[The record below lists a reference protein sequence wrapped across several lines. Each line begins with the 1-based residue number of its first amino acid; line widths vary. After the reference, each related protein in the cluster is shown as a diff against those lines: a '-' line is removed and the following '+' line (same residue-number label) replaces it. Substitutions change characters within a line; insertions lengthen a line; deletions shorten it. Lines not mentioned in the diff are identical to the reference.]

1 MTAASNIIEKVSEP
15 DNVEKLKKAVNN
27 EITST
32 LESNGVLGKYNT
44 NVNDLLDKYA
54 KYINPEEY
62 YKTQKGKTE
71 NSWNKIVTQL
81 RPHLSNKEE
90 FLEGF
95 IEGNT
100 GSSVDEFTANAV
112 LVRHQH
118 FRNNLRTKDYQN
130 QCEVNINNTINEFL
144 EGENGEKTYF
154 NKLKNIISS
163 NLKAYR
169 DLYEYKS
176 TMGLLKNGKYNE
188 LKKIRS
194 KIDTYSQNLFMD
206 SRKSKYE
213 NKNYEFYKNIHFYLL
228 IIYYSFFVLFLIF
241 SNFIQEQQYYNK
253 LMLFYL
259 ILYLIFPII
268 LPYILVYLKYLY
280 VYYLEFNND
289 REEIVSYPDLANKY
303 YDKIE

>member
-15 DNVEKLKKAVNN
+15 TNVEKLKKAIND

-54 KYINPEEY
+54 KYINPKEY
-62 YKTQKGKTE
+62 DKTKKGKTE

-81 RPHLSNKEE
+81 QPSTK
-90 FLEGF
+90 EGF

-118 FRNNLRTKDYQN
+118 FRNNLSNIDYQN
-130 QCEVNINNTINEFL
+130 QCEDNINDTINL
-144 EGENGEKTYF
+144 LLLGEDGVDGVDGEQTYF
-154 NKLKNIISS
+154 KNLKDIISS

-228 IIYYSFFVLFLIF
+228 IVYYSFFVLFLIF

-268 LPYILVYLKYLY
+268 LPYILAYLKYLY

>member
-1 MTAASNIIEKVSEP
+1 MTAASDIIEKVSEP
-15 DNVEKLKKAVNN
+15 TNVDKLKKAVNN
-27 EITST
+27 EILNT
-32 LESNGVLGKYNT
+32 LESNGVLGEYNT
-44 NVNDLLDKYA
+44 KVNDLLDKYA

-62 YKTQKGKTE
+62 YKREEGRIE

-81 RPHLSNKEE
+81 QPHSV
-90 FLEGF
+90 
-95 IEGNT
+95 
-100 GSSVDEFTANAV
+100 GSSVDKFTANAV

-118 FRNNLRTKDYQN
+118 FKNKLNTIDYKN
-130 QCEVNINNTINEFL
+130 QCEDNINNTINEFL
-144 EGENGEKTYF
+144 DGENGEQSYF
-154 NKLKNIISS
+154 NNLKDIISS

-188 LKKIRS
+188 LKRIRS

-228 IIYYSFFVLFLIF
+228 IFYYSLFVLFLIF

-268 LPYILVYLKYLY
+268 LPYILAYLKYLY
-280 VYYLEFNND
+280 VYYLEFNNT

-303 YDKIE
+303 HDKIE

>member
-15 DNVEKLKKAVNN
+15 TNVEKLKKAIND

-44 NVNDLLDKYA
+44 TINDLIDENA
-54 KYINPEEY
+54 KYLNPVY
-62 YKTQKGKTE
+62 YNKTDKGKTE
-71 NSWNKIVTQL
+71 NSWKKIVTKLQ
-81 RPHLSNKEE
+81 PSK
-90 FLEGF
+90 EGF

-100 GSSVDEFTANAV
+100 ASSVDEFTANAV

-118 FRNNLRTKDYQN
+118 FRNNLSNIDYQN
-130 QCEVNINNTINEFL
+130 QCTNNINTTIEEFL
-144 EGENGEKTYF
+144 HGVDGNNGERSYF
-154 NKLKNIISS
+154 NNLKDIISS

-228 IIYYSFFVLFLIF
+228 IFYYSFFVLFLIF

-268 LPYILVYLKYLY
+268 LPYILAYLKYLY

>member
-1 MTAASNIIEKVSEP
+1 MTAASDIIEKVSEP
-15 DNVEKLKKAVNN
+15 TNVENLKKAVND
-27 EITST
+27 EILDT
-32 LESNGVLGKYNT
+32 LENNGVLGEYNT
-44 NVNDLLDKYA
+44 KVNDLLDKYA

-62 YKTQKGKTE
+62 YKREEGRIE

-81 RPHLSNKEE
+81 QEHSV
-90 FLEGF
+90 
-95 IEGNT
+95 
-100 GSSVDEFTANAV
+100 GSSVDKFTANAV

-118 FRNNLRTKDYQN
+118 FKNKLNTIDRYRN
-130 QCEVNINNTINEFL
+130 QCEDNINSTINQFL
-144 EGENGEKTYF
+144 EGENEENGERSYF
-154 NKLKNIISS
+154 DKLKDIISS

-188 LKKIRS
+188 LKRIRS

-228 IIYYSFFVLFLIF
+228 IFYYSLFVLFLIF

-268 LPYILVYLKYLY
+268 LPYLLAYLKYLY
-280 VYYLEFNND
+280 VYYLEFNNT

-303 YDKIE
+303 HDKIE

>member
-1 MTAASNIIEKVSEP
+1 MTAASDIIEKVSEP
-15 DNVEKLKKAVNN
+15 TNVENLKKAVNN

-32 LESNGVLGKYNT
+32 LENNGVLGEYNT
-44 NVNDLLDKYA
+44 KVNDLLDDYA

-62 YKTQKGKTE
+62 YKREEGRIE
-71 NSWNKIVTQL
+71 DSWNKIVTQL
-81 RPHLSNKEE
+81 QSHSV
-90 FLEGF
+90 
-95 IEGNT
+95 
-100 GSSVDEFTANAV
+100 GSSVDKFTANAV

-118 FRNNLRTKDYQN
+118 FKNKLGNIDYKN
-130 QCEVNINNTINEFL
+130 QCEDNINNTINEFL
-144 EGENGEKTYF
+144 YGEDGEQTYF
-154 NKLKNIISS
+154 KNLKDIISS

-228 IIYYSFFVLFLIF
+228 IFYYSFFVLFLIF

-268 LPYILVYLKYLY
+268 LPYILAYLKYLY